1 GLLEA
6 VRPAIEAIP
15 KRGGGMGWRPDL
27 AAKNAPLEKVLYAG
41 PMMSFFK
48 RFLGGAVRH
57 YDFTWLRSIAPGST
71 GTNSHCDIV
80 YMGRGTTNLFT
91 AWTPLGDISFEL
103 GGLMI
108 LEGSNRN
115 QRL

>member
-1 GLLEA
+1 FE
-6 VRPAIEAIP
+6 P
-15 KRGGGMGWRPDL
+15 
-27 AAKNAPLEKVLYAG
+27 
-41 PMMSFFK
+41 
-48 RFLGGAVRH
+48 FLGGPVRH
-57 YDFTWLRSIAPGST
+57 YDFTWLRSIAPGIT

-108 LEGSNRN
+108 LERSNRN
-115 QRL
+115 QRLKQTYGQKDVDSFCSNKTGLAGKEGWAHGVGGGLGRNPNL